1 MVLVK
6 SIVQVIV
13 FFPKRY
19 TRHLFSTDFHKMLTF
34 CIWQFHNSNTLDS
47 VSKSIRGTVLTT
59 VRERSVKFQSKRH
72 SKSVDIT
79 FRHKYPTTTRAQVIL
94 RFTV

>member
-47 VSKSIRGTVLTT
+47 VSKSIRGAVLTT
-59 VRERSVKFQSKRH
+59 VRERSVKFRSKRH
-72 SKSVDIT
+72 SRATGKATIHVKTFLNFISDIDI
-79 FRHKYPTTTRAQVIL
+79 F
-94 RFTV
+94 